1 MSGFDD
7 DWLALREP
15 ADARS
20 RDAALATALAEGLR
34 AATASDEDAP
44 LRVLDLGSGTGS
56 NFRCLV
62 PRLGARQVWTLI
74 DHDET
79 LLGRVPARL
88 APWAEARGL
97 ELRHGVAG
105 AEADAP
111 PSSSSPS
118 TSLAPG
124 DGSRDDVPDRA
135 AIAASSGERISDLL
149 SLHGETLTAT
159 VARRRHDLATELD
172 ALPFAEHSLV
182 SGSALLD
189 LAGADWL
196 DALASRCEDAGCAV
210 YLVLSYDGRT
220 EWTPALEDDT
230 AVAERFDRHQR
241 QDKGLGPALGP
252 AAAAH
257 FAERLRE
264 RGFAVSGATSDWRLD
279 GADAAL
285 QRELASGFA
294 GAAREIDPAFAARA
308 DAWLEQR
315 HALVDAGRS
324 TLLVGHLD
332 VLGLPGQG
340 GVRD

>member
-34 AATASDEDAP
+34 AARASDEDAP

-62 PRLGARQVWTLI
+62 PQLGARQAWTLI
-74 DHDET
+74 DHDAA
-79 LLGRVPARL
+79 LLERVPARL
-88 APWAEARGL
+88 SPWAEARGL
-97 ELRHGVAG
+97 TLRHGTDA
-105 AEADAP
+105 AD
-111 PSSSSPS
+111 
-118 TSLAPG
+118 L
-124 DGSRDDVPDRA
+124 V
-135 AIAASSGERISDLL
+135 

-159 VARRRHDLATELD
+159 IERRRHDLATELD

-182 SGSALLD
+182 TGSALLD

-220 EWTPALEDDT
+220 AWTPALEDDT

-308 DAWLEQR
+308 DAWLERR

-332 VLGLPGQG
+332 VLALPGRG
-340 GVRD
+340 EDS